1 MLEQNISFHSGFA
14 CCNAISPPDSSRAP
28 LMHNKFSQISN
39 SIWFVSCAFVATLLA
54 QSNLHAQAYAS
65 PDLSSEEAVSFGFA
79 EVLRA
84 DPIVETV
91 QELRPREV
99 CEEVVTESNRRYENT
114 NTGTIV
120 GAVVGAALGNQVG
133 SGDGRRAATVVG
145 AVVGGAVGR
154 EADASNN
161 PQGVRR
167 SAQTECEVVDEYVE
181 RKVTV
186 GYDVQYRYRGEV
198 YNSRTDYD
206 PGEKLRVR
214 VAVSPAE

>member
-1 MLEQNISFHSGFA
+1 LLVAMGISTEL
-14 CCNAISPPDSSRAP
+14 SRAVV
-28 LMHNKFSQISN
+28 MQNKFSQIHTST
-39 SIWFVSCAFVATLLA
+39 WFVSYAFLAAMFA
-54 QSNLHAQAYAS
+54 QSNLCAQAYAS
-65 PDLSSEEAVSFGFA
+65 PDMTTEEAVSFGFA

-99 CEEVVTESNRRYENT
+99 CEEVISESNRRYENT
-114 NTGTIV
+114 NAGTIV
-120 GAVVGAALGNQVG
+120 GAVVGAAIGNQVG

-167 SAQTECEVVDEYVE
+167 SANTECEVVDEYVE

>member
-1 MLEQNISFHSGFA
+1 MGLTYCVNRINAMQNNLGTLIRSA
-14 CCNAISPPDSSRAP
+14 
-28 LMHNKFSQISN
+28 L
-39 SIWFVSCAFVATLLA
+39 FVSYSFAMPVVFGLA
-54 QSNLHAQAYAS
+54 NAHAQVYAA
-65 PDLSSEEAVSFGFA
+65 PDMAPEEAVSFGFA
-79 EVLRA
+79 DVLRA

-99 CEEVVTESNRRYENT
+99 CHEVVSETDRRYENT
-114 NTGTIV
+114 TAGTIV

-133 SGDGRRAATVVG
+133 KGDGRRAATAVG
-145 AVVGGAVGR
+145 AVVGGVVGR
-154 EADASNN
+154 EADAANN

-167 SAQTECEVVDEYVE
+167 SAETECEVVDEYVE
-181 RKVTV
+181 RKITV